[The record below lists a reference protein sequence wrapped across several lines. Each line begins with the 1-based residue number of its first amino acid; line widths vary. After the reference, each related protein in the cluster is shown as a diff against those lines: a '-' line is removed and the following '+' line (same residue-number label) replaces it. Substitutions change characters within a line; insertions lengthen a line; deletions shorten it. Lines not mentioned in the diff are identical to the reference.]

1 MSDTFQHYEANGF
14 YYCRLLSNPPF
25 QGAQG
30 GADMSDYDTQRAERR
45 LQDAY
50 DRINVME
57 TELETVGGMT
67 IVVYVLFIA
76 GGIGIGWFLRGWWM

>member
-1 MSDTFQHYEANGF
+1 
-14 YYCRLLSNPPF
+14 
-25 QGAQG
+25 
-30 GADMSDYDTQRAERR
+30 MSDYDQLRAERR